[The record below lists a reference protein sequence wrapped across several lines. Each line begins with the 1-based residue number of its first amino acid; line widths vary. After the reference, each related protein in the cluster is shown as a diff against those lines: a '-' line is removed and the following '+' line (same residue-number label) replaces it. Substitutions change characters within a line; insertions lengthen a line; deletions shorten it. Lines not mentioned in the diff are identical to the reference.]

1 MKLKK
6 LIYFNLFL
14 KRLGYSSYM
23 SQIMTFVIYKI
34 SEILNKEPD
43 EITFIDINNYR
54 KSYYLS
60 DLEIESLKLF
70 LNKYL
75 GKDFKI
81 TI

>member
-23 SQIMTFVIYKI
+23 SQIITFVIFKF
-34 SEILNKEPD
+34 SEIFDKDPD
-43 EITFIDINNYR
+43 EITFIDIENY
-54 KSYYLS
+54 KKNYYLS

-70 LNKYL
+70 LNRYL
-75 GKDFKI
+75 GKDLMI
-81 TI
+81 N

>member
-23 SQIMTFVIYKI
+23 AQIITFVIFKF
-34 SEILNKEPD
+34 SEIFDKDPD
-43 EITFIDINNYR
+43 EITFIDIENY
-54 KSYYLS
+54 KKNYYLS

-75 GKDFKI
+75 GKDLHIK
-81 TI
+81 

>member
-23 SQIMTFVIYKI
+23 SQIITFVIFKF
-34 SEILNKEPD
+34 SEIFDKDPD
-43 EITFIDINNYR
+43 EITFIDIENY
-54 KSYYLS
+54 KKNYYLS

-70 LNKYL
+70 LNRYL
-75 GKDFKI
+75 GKDLRI
-81 TI
+81 N

>member
-23 SQIMTFVIYKI
+23 SQIITFVIFKF
-34 SEILNKEPD
+34 SEIFDKDPD
-43 EITFIDINNYR
+43 EITFIDIENY
-54 KSYYLS
+54 KKNYYLS

-70 LNKYL
+70 LNRYL
-75 GKDFKI
+75 GKDIRIK
-81 TI
+81 